1 MNGYTAKQITELL
14 QQDEPEINLRT
25 VRYYTQ
31 IGIVPPLEL
40 AGNKRVYT
48 DKHLHYFRAVL
59 TLSKTGETLAAIQE
73 RLKDLPLDEIKR
85 IGESMDMY
93 RPERVLENET
103 VRISDDVYITM
114 GPQTPGELKRKI
126 IAAVSDVMKG
136 ENRP

>member
-14 QQDEPEINLRT
+14 QQDEPGINLRT

-73 RLKDLPLDEIKR
+73 RLKDLPLDEIRR

-103 VRISDDVYITM
+103 YRISDDVYITV
-114 GPQTPGELKRKI
+114 GPQASGELKRKI
-126 IAAVSDVMKG
+126 IAAVTDVVKG
-136 ENRP
+136 ENRL

>member
-14 QQDEPEINLRT
+14 QQDEPGINLRT

-31 IGIVPPLEL
+31 IGLVPPLEL

-59 TLSKTGETLAAIQE
+59 TLAKTGETLAGIQE
-73 RLKDLPLDEIKR
+73 RLKELPLDEIRR

-93 RPERVLENET
+93 RAERVLENET
-103 VRISDDVYITM
+103 FRIGDDVYITV
-114 GPQTPGELKRKI
+114 GPHASGELKRKI
-126 IAAVSDVMKG
+126 IAAVTDVVKG